1 MGDQHHQQIY
11 GHSATFSSASVG
23 INDSVYQINP
33 NLSINPISEGTSHP
47 INPNH
52 SMAQPTVF
60 YDQAGIY
67 PEMSTGGIITPSN
80 SNTMPQS
87 YNIQPPF
94 SQTMLPNTP
103 QPQSDMV
110 IQTTKNEMY
119 QDNQSGT
126 HVSSPITN
134 MLSFQ
139 PLPQQ
144 NSNMF
149 QPNSASKSLQNI
161 HPQQNI
167 AAQHT
172 PNLHPNFQAATP
184 PPLSHLQGVTMYQ
197 QQQLQ
202 TTPHQ
207 VPSTTPI
214 DEVTETSK
222 AFKTPSATSKVTKSR
237 SPKKK
242 ASTQA
247 PAAANKSTEVP
258 VSPVLVPEP
267 HVTQVA
273 EASPQNSPI
282 ISPSTSS
289 GTTSFPKL
297 KDLVARLLVC
307 TLDAYTDKDFGEKT
321 LMNLAR
327 KLSAASISTNED
339 ISVLQVWEKAIKQ
352 KDFKTGCVCIQRP
365 REGRI
370 TVTKSGTGNSGS
382 KKVFPQIVLCQ
393 MFRFPNI
400 VFHHDI
406 KSSDLCQNP
415 AAVKPNVINP
425 LAGGESGE
433 MGSDLDGIICLNP
446 YHYLVSPEGKEMAL
460 TDWIMPCLLLNH
472 TSTQFNKFILQ

>member
-1 MGDQHHQQIY
+1 MDDQHQQQLY
-11 GHSATFSSASVG
+11 GQSPTFSPTPVG
-23 INDSVYQINP
+23 INDSVYQINS
-33 NLSINPISEGTSHP
+33 NLSINPVNDGTSHP
-47 INPNH
+47 INPNP
-52 SMAQPTVF
+52 SMSQPTIF

-80 SNTMPQS
+80 SNSIPQP
-87 YNIQPPF
+87 YNIQPTF

-103 QPQSDMV
+103 HPQSDML
-110 IQTTKNEMY
+110 IQTTTNEMY

-126 HVSSPITN
+126 HISRPITN

-144 NSNMF
+144 TSNMF
-149 QPNSASKSLQNI
+149 QSNTGAKNLQNI
-161 HPQQNI
+161 LSQPNLATQPP
-167 AAQHT
+167 
-172 PNLHPNFQAATP
+172 PNLHSNFQATTP

-202 TTPHQ
+202 TTSHQ
-207 VPSTTPI
+207 VPSTTPV
-214 DEVTETSK
+214 DEVTETSN

-242 ASTQA
+242 ASPQA
-247 PAAANKSTEVP
+247 PAAVNKPTEGP
-258 VSPVLVPEP
+258 VSPLILSEP
-267 HVTQVA
+267 HKTQLS
-273 EASPQNSPI
+273 ETSPQNSPI
-282 ISPSTSS
+282 ISPSASS

-297 KDLVARLLVC
+297 KDLVARLLLC

-327 KLSAASISTNED
+327 KLSTATISTNED
-339 ISVLQVWEKAIKQ
+339 IPVLLVWEKAIKQ
-352 KDFKTGCVCIQRP
+352 KDFKSGCVCIQRP

-406 KSSDLCQNP
+406 KSSENCQNP

-425 LAGGESGE
+425 GAGGESGE
-433 MGSDLDGIICLNP
+433 MGSDLDGMTDIICLNP
-446 YHYLVSPEGKEMAL
+446 YHYLVSPEGKDMAL
-460 TDWIMPCLLLNH
+460 TNWIISCLI
-472 TSTQFNKFILQ
+472 FFYPV